1 MRLSIPLISGLSI
14 AVLMAASLL
23 LATACGAEPTPT
35 PPPVPTATAAPSVE
49 DFLAAVGA
57 NVGAMQTAKF
67 SMIDETGTG
76 ALFLGTTFKSM
87 EAELD
92 APDGLRMLVEVE
104 ATGFG
109 FLEIEI
115 IKVGEQAFI
124 KLSQGAPWS
133 TLPLDQL
140 PFNFSGL
147 GMVFASLP
155 ATVQNVAI
163 TGQETVQGAQT
174 IRIEGVIDSEALL
187 PLITTA
193 DPGNEVTLTLWID
206 ETEYALRQIKIAG
219 QIYDD
224 DAPETIRILTIV
236 GIDVP
241 VDIQL
246 PDVDSGS

>member
-1 MRLSIPLISGLSI
+1 MRLSIPLIRGLSI

-23 LATACGAEPTPT
+23 LAAACGAEPTPT
-35 PPPVPTATAAPSVE
+35 PTPVPTPTPALRVE

-133 TLPLDQL
+133 TLPLISCPSTFQGWVWFL
-140 PFNFSGL
+140 P
-147 GMVFASLP
+147 VC
-155 ATVQNVAI
+155 
-163 TGQETVQGAQT
+163 
-174 IRIEGVIDSEALL
+174 LL
-187 PLITTA
+187 R
-193 DPGNEVTLTLWID
+193 
-206 ETEYALRQIKIAG
+206 YRM
-219 QIYDD
+219 
-224 DAPETIRILTIV
+224 
-236 GIDVP
+236 
-241 VDIQL
+241 
-246 PDVDSGS
+246 